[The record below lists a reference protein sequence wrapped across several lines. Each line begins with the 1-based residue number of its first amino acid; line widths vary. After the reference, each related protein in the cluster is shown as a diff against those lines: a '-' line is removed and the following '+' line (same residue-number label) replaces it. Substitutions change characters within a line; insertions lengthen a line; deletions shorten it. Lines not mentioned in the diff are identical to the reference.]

1 MLTNNYKLKIKGDKN
16 TKTYTSTE
24 YKSGS
29 TIIDLLNKNNSLIVL
44 LKISA
49 FSKEYDLKKQNVP
62 VKNPPEHYYYACM
75 VTQYSQAQSRHIFIT
90 LKQTNEFLY
99 LDKDIEEMDIVTNN
113 IVNIDTIIEN
123 QKRVF
128 IK

>member
-49 FSKEYDLKKQNVP
+49 FSKEYDLKK
-62 VKNPPEHYYYACM
+62 
-75 VTQYSQAQSRHIFIT
+75 
-90 LKQTNEFLY
+90 
-99 LDKDIEEMDIVTNN
+99 
-113 IVNIDTIIEN
+113 
-123 QKRVF
+123 
-128 IK
+128 